1 MIRKVMLITLACS
14 VLIAYGVM
22 QTRLSA
28 HSGGFFS
35 RSFTPDNVDVAVQ
48 PPAGSR
54 FVRSYESSV
63 NGTATQFAHYVSA
76 VPAEALVGR
85 FLDQHPGAEKAPLPN
100 IVRGGGCTAAAYTDR
115 SQVVSVIAFD
125 TPNGCNFFLG
135 RTPLAPARKAHPN
148 QDVPGV
154 DAPGVP
160 RPLNSIRMMSAK
172 DIGGIPS
179 VLAFYEGWGSV
190 DDNIDHFRDRMARG
204 GWKAKDVHET
214 FINEEMEGDTLVYTK
229 GTSYCLIHLEHDARS
244 GRIHTAIMYR
254 EKDWLPPQ

>member
-14 VLIAYGVM
+14 ILIAYGVM
-22 QTRLSA
+22 QTRLGAQS
-28 HSGGFFS
+28 GFFS
-35 RSFTPDNVDVAVQ
+35 REFRANNVDAAVQ
-48 PPAGSR
+48 PPAGST
-54 FVRSYESSV
+54 FIRSYESSV
-63 NGTATQFAHYVSA
+63 NGTATRFGHYVSA
-76 VPAEALVGR
+76 LPSEPLVGR
-85 FLDQHPGAEKAPLPN
+85 FLEQHPGAEKAPLPN
-100 IVRGGGCTAAAYTDR
+100 IIRGGGCTAAAYSDR

-135 RTPLAPARKAHPN
+135 RTPLVPAHATRPN

-160 RPLNSIRMMSAK
+160 RPLNSIRMMSAQ

-179 VLAFYEGWGSV
+179 VLAFYEGWGNV
-190 DDNIDHFRDRMARG
+190 DDNIDHFRSEMAHD
-204 GWKAKDVHET
+204 GWKPKDVHEA
-214 FINEEMEGDTLVYTK
+214 FINEEMEGDVLVFTK
-229 GTSYCLIHLEHDARS
+229 GTSYCLIHLEQDARS